1 MQRTDSGHHGN
12 TPPHEDLFHLLR
24 HGSVETVYLRCRPGP
39 FAVVVMSVP
48 LLRGE
53 SEEARTPQV
62 LNIGMQPNADL
73 ALSPVPRYII
83 KFSQLNSWVCRIH

>member
-1 MQRTDSGHHGN
+1 MFTYSRDDGN
-12 TPPHEDLFHLLR
+12 SLAQEEVLHFPS
-24 HGSVETVYLRCRPGP
+24 HGSIQLVNLLGCPRQLT
-39 FAVVVMSVP
+39 VVVMSVP
-48 LLRGE
+48 LLRGV

-83 KFSQLNSWVCRIH
+83 KFSQLNSWVCRMH